1 MRNEYIDGNQTARNN
16 TDARVKPLAFNEQDL
31 QRRIAIH
38 ELWGGDLMIPLTIYQ
53 M

>member
-1 MRNEYIDGNQTARNN
+1 MRNGYLNGNQTTWNN
-16 TDARVKPLAFNEQDL
+16 TGTRIKPLAFYEQDL